1 MKLKKFFAGVL
12 AVAMMLTVGATA
24 AFAETI
30 TVPGEDYKGAKML
43 VADGNQ
49 QANVT
54 LTKILEVKEGTAPD
68 EMKFNFTVTADGNST
83 ALATASTEFK
93 IADQENKVFNT
104 TNGEDGSGIYKRT
117 FDIDVAALT
126 KDKPV
131 GEYTFTITETM
142 AKAYQS
148 VTAERE
154 TLTMVVSKVNAK
166 ELKADSTAEF
176 GYFVALKTASGKVL
190 ATEAFKNFYGDKGSI
205 HDLTLSKTVHGALGD
220 LSKKFTFTIKFT
232 KADTL
237 KENNDTGLYK
247 GPMVAEI
254 TGEDASIVVKNTTN
268 SIAANSYLEL
278 DKEYTVTLRHGGS
291 LKLSNLPAGI
301 KYEVCEDGSTVDGS
315 DVVLNTTNT
324 SGQSVKYVVT
334 VKDASSQKVGF
345 DSSANTVS
353 GSVSADVTTAFH
365 NTNDAEPDMGV
376 VLDNA
381 PYIAMLAIVAIGGV
395 ALMLNKRRRDEE

>member
-12 AVAMMLTVGATA
+12 AAAMMLTVGATA
-24 AFAETI
+24 AFATTI

-43 VADGNQ
+43 VADVNQ

-68 EMKFNFTVTADGNST
+68 EMKFNFTVTADGNSA

-93 IADQENKVFNT
+93 ITDQENKVFNT

-117 FDIDVAALT
+117 YDIDVAALT
-126 KDKPV
+126 KNKPV
-131 GEYTFTITETM
+131 GEFTFTITDTM
-142 AKAYQS
+142 AKEYQS

-176 GYFVALKTASGKVL
+176 GYFVALKTANGKVL

-220 LSKKFTFTIKFT
+220 LSKPFTFKITFNKNHDIT
-232 KADTL
+232 DAS
-237 KENNDTGLYK
+237 GLYK
-247 GPMVAEI
+247 GPQLPTNLDDVTVSGKNGGDYLTI
-254 TGEDASIVVKNTTN
+254 GE
-268 SIAANSYLEL
+268 
-278 DKEYTVTLRHGGS
+278 EYTVTMKHGQS
-291 LKLSNLPAGI
+291 LTFTNLPAGVEYVV
-301 KYEVCEDGSTVDGS
+301 KEDGSEAGADGVTLTCTNDAGNTVKY
-315 DVVLNTTNT
+315 DV
-324 SGQSVKYVVT
+324 SVKN
-334 VKDASSQKVGF
+334 ANGENVGF
-345 DSSANTVS
+345 DSNKATVS
-353 GSVSADVTTAFH
+353 GSISADVTTAFH
-365 NTNDAEPDMGV
+365 NTNAAEPDMGV

>member
-12 AVAMMLTVGATA
+12 AAAMMLTVGATA
-24 AFAETI
+24 AFATTI

-43 VADGNQ
+43 VADVNQ

-93 IADQENKVFNT
+93 ITDQENKVFNT
-104 TNGEDGSGIYKRT
+104 TNGEDSSGIYKRT

-126 KDKPV
+126 KNKPV

-166 ELKADSTAEF
+166 EVDATATAEF
-176 GYFVALKTASGKVL
+176 GYFVALKDSEGNKIL
-190 ATEAFKNFYGDKGSI
+190 ATEAFKNKYGNGNIQNLK
-205 HDLTLSKTVHGALGD
+205 LSKTVHGALGN
-220 LSKKFTFTIKFT
+220 LSKDFTFKIKFT
-232 KADTL
+232 KADAL
-237 KENNDTGLYK
+237 QNNTDTGLYK
-247 GPMVAEI
+247 GPQVAEL
-254 TGEDASIVVKNTTN
+254 SNTATLKDGTTAISQN
-268 SIAANSYLEL
+268 AYLEL
-278 DKEYTVTLRHGGS
+278 DKEYTVTLRHNDS

-301 KYEVCEDGSTVDGS
+301 KYEIYEDGSQVEAGA
-315 DVVLNTTNT
+315 V
-324 SGQSVKYVVT
+324 VVT
-334 VKDASSQKVGF
+334 VDNVKYTVTVTDTAF
-345 DSSANTVS
+345 DTTETTKIKGTVNNT
-353 GSVSADVTTAFH
+353 DVTAAFQ
-365 NTNDAEPDMGV
+365 NTNPDSPDMGV

>member
-12 AVAMMLTVGATA
+12 AAAMMLTVGATS
-24 AFAETI
+24 AFADTI
-30 TVPGEDYKGAKML
+30 SVPGGDYKGAKML
-43 VADGNQ
+43 VADENQ

-68 EMKFNFTVTADGNST
+68 YMKFNFAVTADGNST

-104 TNGEDGSGIYKRT
+104 TNGDNGSGIYKRT

-126 KDKPV
+126 KNKPV

-142 AKAYQS
+142 EKAYQS

-166 ELKADSTAEF
+166 EVDAAATADF
-176 GYFVALKTASGKVL
+176 GYFVALMDSDGNKIL
-190 ATEAFKNFYGDKGSI
+190 ATEAFKNKYGDGNI
-205 HDLTLSKTVHGALGD
+205 QNLRLSKTVHGALGN
-220 LSKKFTFTIKFT
+220 LSKDFTFKIKFT
-232 KADTL
+232 KADAL
-237 KENNDTGLYK
+237 QNNTDTGLYK
-247 GPMVAEI
+247 GPQVAELSN
-254 TGEDASIVVKNTTN
+254 TASIKDGTTAI
-268 SIAANSYLEL
+268 SQSAYLEL
-278 DKEYTVTLRHGGS
+278 DKEYTVTLRHNDS
-291 LKLSNLPAGI
+291 LNLSNLPAGI
-301 KYEVCEDGSTVDGS
+301 KYEIYEDGSQVENGA
-315 DVVLNTTNT
+315 V
-324 SGQSVKYVVT
+324 VVT
-334 VKDASSQKVGF
+334 VDNVKYTVTVTDTAFDAKEPTKIKDEVG
-345 DSSANTVS
+345 ST
-353 GSVSADVTTAFH
+353 DVTAAFQ
-365 NTNDAEPDMGV
+365 NTNPDSPDMGV

>member
-12 AVAMMLTVGATA
+12 AAAMMLTVGATA
-24 AFAETI
+24 AFATTI

-43 VADGNQ
+43 VADVNQ

-68 EMKFNFTVTADGNST
+68 EMKFNFTVTADGNSA

-93 IADQENKVFNT
+93 ITDQENKVFNT

-126 KDKPV
+126 KNKPV

-176 GYFVALKTASGKVL
+176 GYFVALKTANGKVL

-220 LSKKFTFTIKFT
+220 LSKPFTFKITFNKNHDIT
-232 KADTL
+232 DAS
-237 KENNDTGLYK
+237 GLYK
-247 GPMVAEI
+247 GPQLPTNLDDVTVSGKNGGDYLTI
-254 TGEDASIVVKNTTN
+254 GE
-268 SIAANSYLEL
+268 
-278 DKEYTVTLRHGGS
+278 EYTVTMKHGQS
-291 LKLSNLPAGI
+291 LTFTNLPAGVEYVV
-301 KYEVCEDGSTVDGS
+301 KEDGSEAGADGVTLTCTNDAGNTVKY
-315 DVVLNTTNT
+315 DV
-324 SGQSVKYVVT
+324 SVKN
-334 VKDASSQKVGF
+334 ANGENVGF
-345 DSSANTVS
+345 DSNKATVS
-353 GSVSADVTTAFH
+353 DSISADVTTAFH
-365 NTNDAEPDMGV
+365 NTNAAEPDMGV

>member
-12 AVAMMLTVGATA
+12 AAAMMLTVGATA
-24 AFAETI
+24 AFATTI

-43 VADGNQ
+43 VADVNQ

-68 EMKFNFTVTADGNST
+68 EMKFNFTVTADGNSA

-93 IADQENKVFNT
+93 ITDQENKVFNT

-126 KDKPV
+126 KNKPV

-176 GYFVALKTASGKVL
+176 GYFVALKTANGKVL

-220 LSKKFTFTIKFT
+220 LSKPFTFKITFNMNHDIT
-232 KADTL
+232 DASD
-237 KENNDTGLYK
+237 LYK
-247 GPMVAEI
+247 GPQVAEL
-254 TGEDASIVVKNTTN
+254 SNTATLKDGTTAISQN
-268 SIAANSYLEL
+268 AYLEL
-278 DKEYTVTLRHGGS
+278 DKEYTVTLRHNDS

-301 KYEVCEDGSTVDGS
+301 KYEIYEDGSQVEAGA
-315 DVVLNTTNT
+315 V
-324 SGQSVKYVVT
+324 VVT
-334 VKDASSQKVGF
+334 VDNVKYTVTVTDTAF
-345 DSSANTVS
+345 DTTETTKIKGTVNNT
-353 GSVSADVTTAFH
+353 DVTAAFQ
-365 NTNDAEPDMGV
+365 NTNPDSPDMGV

>member
-12 AVAMMLTVGATA
+12 AAAMMLTVGATA
-24 AFAETI
+24 AFADTI
-30 TVPGEDYKGAKML
+30 SVPGGDYKDAKML
-43 VADGNQ
+43 VADENQ

-68 EMKFNFTVTADGNST
+68 YMKFNFAVTADGNST

-104 TNGEDGSGIYKRT
+104 TNGDNGSGIYKRT

-126 KDKPV
+126 KNKPV

-142 AKAYQS
+142 EKAYQS

-166 ELKADSTAEF
+166 EVDSTATADF
-176 GYFVALKTASGKVL
+176 GYFVALYDSEGNKIL
-190 ATEAFKNFYGDKGSI
+190 ATDAFKNKYGDGNIQNLK
-205 HDLTLSKTVHGALGD
+205 LSKTVHGALGN
-220 LSKKFTFTIKFT
+220 LSKDFTFKIKFT
-232 KADTL
+232 KADAL
-237 KENNDTGLYK
+237 QNNTDTGLYK
-247 GPMVAEI
+247 GPQVAELSNTATIKDGI
-254 TGEDASIVVKNTTN
+254 TD
-268 SIAANSYLEL
+268 IAKSAYLEL
-278 DKEYTVTLRHGGS
+278 DKEYTVTLRHNDS
-291 LKLSNLPAGI
+291 LDLSNLPAGI
-301 KYEVCEDGSTVDGS
+301 KYEIYEDGSQVES
-315 DVVLNTTNT
+315 SAV
-324 SGQSVKYVVT
+324 VVT
-334 VKDASSQKVGF
+334 VDNVKYTVTVTDTTFDTKEPTKIKGEVG
-345 DSSANTVS
+345 ST
-353 GSVSADVTTAFH
+353 DVTTAFQ
-365 NTNDAEPDMGV
+365 NTNHDSPDMGV

>member
-12 AVAMMLTVGATA
+12 AAAMMLTVGATA
-24 AFAETI
+24 AFADTI
-30 TVPGEDYKGAKML
+30 SVPGGDYKGAKML
-43 VADGNQ
+43 VADENQ

-68 EMKFNFTVTADGNST
+68 YMKFNFAVTADGNST

-104 TNGEDGSGIYKRT
+104 TNGDNGSGIYKRT

-126 KDKPV
+126 KNKPV

-142 AKAYQS
+142 EKAYQS

-166 ELKADSTAEF
+166 EVDSTATADF
-176 GYFVALKTASGKVL
+176 GYFVALYDSEGNKIL
-190 ATEAFKNFYGDKGSI
+190 ATDAFKNKYGDGNIQNLK
-205 HDLTLSKTVHGALGD
+205 LSKTVHGALGN
-220 LSKKFTFTIKFT
+220 LSKDFTFKIKFT
-232 KADTL
+232 KADAL
-237 KENNDTGLYK
+237 QNNTDTGLYK
-247 GPMVAEI
+247 GPQVAELSSTATI
-254 TGEDASIVVKNTTN
+254 KDGTTD
-268 SIAANSYLEL
+268 IAKSAYLEL
-278 DKEYTVTLRHGGS
+278 DKEYTVTLRHNDS
-291 LKLSNLPAGI
+291 LNLSNLPAGI
-301 KYEVCEDGSTVDGS
+301 KYEIYEDDSQVENNA
-315 DVVLNTTNT
+315 V
-324 SGQSVKYVVT
+324 VVT
-334 VKDASSQKVGF
+334 VDNVKYTVTVTDTTFDAKEPTKIKGEVG
-345 DSSANTVS
+345 ST
-353 GSVSADVTTAFH
+353 DVTTAFQ
-365 NTNDAEPDMGV
+365 NTNPDSPDMGV

>member
-12 AVAMMLTVGATA
+12 AAAMMLTVGATA
-24 AFAETI
+24 AFATTI

-43 VADGNQ
+43 VADVNQ

-68 EMKFNFTVTADGNST
+68 EMKFNFTVTADGNSA

-93 IADQENKVFNT
+93 ITDQENKVFNT

-126 KDKPV
+126 KNKPV

-176 GYFVALKTASGKVL
+176 GYFVALKTANGKVL

-220 LSKKFTFTIKFT
+220 LSKPFTFKITFNKNHDIT
-232 KADTL
+232 DAS
-237 KENNDTGLYK
+237 GLYK
-247 GPMVAEI
+247 GPQLPTNLDNVTVSGKNGGDYLTI
-254 TGEDASIVVKNTTN
+254 GE
-268 SIAANSYLEL
+268 
-278 DKEYTVTLRHGGS
+278 EYTVTMKHGQS
-291 LKLSNLPAGI
+291 LTFTNLPAGVEYVV
-301 KYEVCEDGSTVDGS
+301 KEDGSEAGADGVTLTCTNDAGNTVKY
-315 DVVLNTTNT
+315 DV
-324 SGQSVKYVVT
+324 SVKN
-334 VKDASSQKVGF
+334 ANGENVGF
-345 DSSANTVS
+345 DSNKATVS
-353 GSVSADVTTAFH
+353 GSISADVTTAFH
-365 NTNDAEPDMGV
+365 NTNAAEPDMGV

>member
-12 AVAMMLTVGATA
+12 AAAMMLTVGATA
-24 AFAETI
+24 AFATTI

-43 VADGNQ
+43 VADVNQ

-68 EMKFNFTVTADGNST
+68 EMKFNFTVTADGNSA

-93 IADQENKVFNT
+93 ITDQENKVFNT

-126 KDKPV
+126 KNKSV

-176 GYFVALKTASGKVL
+176 GYFVALKTANGKVL

-220 LSKKFTFTIKFT
+220 LSKPFTFKITFNKNHDIT
-232 KADTL
+232 DAS
-237 KENNDTGLYK
+237 GLYK
-247 GPMVAEI
+247 GPQLPTNLDDVTVSGKNGGDYLTI
-254 TGEDASIVVKNTTN
+254 GE
-268 SIAANSYLEL
+268 
-278 DKEYTVTLRHGGS
+278 EYTVTMKHGQS
-291 LKLSNLPAGI
+291 LTFTNLPAGVEYVV
-301 KYEVCEDGSTVDGS
+301 KEDGSEAGAYGVTLTCTNDTGNTVKY
-315 DVVLNTTNT
+315 DV
-324 SGQSVKYVVT
+324 SVKN
-334 VKDASSQKVGF
+334 ANGENVGF
-345 DSSANTVS
+345 DSNKATVS
-353 GSVSADVTTAFH
+353 GSISADVTTAFH
-365 NTNDAEPDMGV
+365 NTNAAEPDMGV

>member
-12 AVAMMLTVGATA
+12 AAAMMLTVGATA
-24 AFAETI
+24 AFATTI

-43 VADGNQ
+43 VEDVNQ

-68 EMKFNFTVTADGNST
+68 EMKFNFTVTADGNNT
-83 ALATASTEFK
+83 ALAIASTEFK
-93 IADQENKVFNT
+93 ITDQENKVFNT
-104 TNGEDGSGIYKRT
+104 TNGEYGSGIYKRT

-126 KDKPV
+126 KNKPV

-176 GYFVALKTASGKVL
+176 GYFVALKTANGKVL

-220 LSKKFTFTIKFT
+220 LSKPFTFKITFNKNHDIT
-232 KADTL
+232 DAS
-237 KENNDTGLYK
+237 GLYK
-247 GPMVAEI
+247 GPQLPTNLDSVTVFGKNGGDYLTI
-254 TGEDASIVVKNTTN
+254 GEEYIVTMK
-268 SIAANSYLEL
+268 
-278 DKEYTVTLRHGGS
+278 HGQS
-291 LKLSNLPAGI
+291 LTFTNLPAGVEYVV
-301 KYEVCEDGSTVDGS
+301 KEDGSEAGANGVTLTCTNDAGNIVKY
-315 DVVLNTTNT
+315 DV
-324 SGQSVKYVVT
+324 SVKN
-334 VKDASSQKVGF
+334 ANGENVGF
-345 DSSANTVS
+345 DSNKATVS
-353 GSVSADVTTAFH
+353 GSISADVTTAFH
-365 NTNDAEPDMGV
+365 NTNNAEPDMGV